1 MIKWVCQDRYK
12 NVFYISILLVTFYSI
27 TRRIYY
33 ADMNRRFLKEGI
45 HVPTRKS
52 WKSKKNS
59 PVEEF
64 QVFLKSTPGFWLRCV
79 IVGRQYDSKGK
90 LKDWWEPYTVEL
102 FRETT
107 TCMKDQ
113 YNGFKLEGLQVSVA
127 GSVKSLY
134 NSLSSGTFTMNC

>member
-12 NVFYISILLVTFYSI
+12 NVFYFSILYVIFYSI

-33 ADMNRRFLKEGI
+33 ADMNRRFWKKAYLPENLDNLK
-45 HVPTRKS
+45 
-52 WKSKKNS
+52 KKILPSNS
-59 PVEEF
+59 F
-64 QVFLKSTPGFWLRCV
+64 KFFLKSTPGFWLRCV

>member
-1 MIKWVCQDRYK
+1 MIIWVCQDRYK
-12 NVFYISILLVTFYSI
+12 NVFYLSILLVTFYSI

-33 ADMNRRFLKEGI
+33 ADMNRRFWKKTYLLENLDNLKKKFSRRRI
-45 HVPTRKS
+45 S
-52 WKSKKNS
+52 SFSKEH
-59 PVEEF
+59 P
-64 QVFLKSTPGFWLRCV
+64 PRFWLICV

>member
-1 MIKWVCQDRYK
+1 MGLPRQVQKC
-12 NVFYISILLVTFYSI
+12 ILLKYFVSYFLFYNSTYI
-27 TRRIYY
+27 LCRHKSS
-33 ADMNRRFLKEGI
+33 FLKEGI
-45 HVPTRKS
+45 PTRKS
-52 WKSKKNS
+52 WQSKKKILPSNS
-59 PVEEF
+59 F
-64 QVFLKSTPGFWLRCV
+64 KFFLKSTPGFWLRCV

-113 YNGFKLEGLQVSVA
+113 YNGFKLEGLQVSVT

>member
-1 MIKWVCQDRYK
+1 MQTWIV
-12 NVFYISILLVTFYSI
+12 VF
-27 TRRIYY
+27 
-33 ADMNRRFLKEGI
+33 
-45 HVPTRKS
+45 
-52 WKSKKNS
+52 WKKAFMYLPENLDNLKKNS

-107 TCMKDQ
+107 TCMRDQ

>member
-1 MIKWVCQDRYK
+1 MGLPRQVQKC
-12 NVFYISILLVTFYSI
+12 ILLKYFVSYFLFYNSTYI
-27 TRRIYY
+27 LFRHESS
-33 ADMNRRFLKEGI
+33 FLKEGI
-45 HVPTRKS
+45 PTRKS
-52 WKSKKNS
+52 WQSKKKILSSNS
-59 PVEEF
+59 F
-64 QVFLKSTPGFWLRCV
+64 KFFLKSTPGFWLRCV
-79 IVGRQYDSKGK
+79 ILGRQYDSKGK